1 MAILPAAT
9 DELHLIG
16 GVPYLFRQCRKKGD
30 KDAGNREMTIQIQNP
45 AYRPDPKT
53 KRLELL
59 KNLK

>member
-16 GVPYLFRQCRKKGD
+16 GVPYLSRLSRDKGD
-30 KDAGNREMTIQIQNP
+30 KAAGIREMTIQIQNP

-53 KRLELL
+53 KRLGIRG
-59 KNLK
+59 